1 MLTLF
6 SSIDIINVVIEM
18 EIMYEEIGR
27 RIAKRRRALKMKQE
41 ELASILNVSNN
52 HISSI
57 ERGRSAMS
65 IELFSGIC
73 TALKITPDYLLLGAM
88 HSNNVP
94 QNVVDTLR
102 LCSDKQI
109 AFVLKFAQLLLDEQF
124 EIIDGDN
131 LK

>member
-1 MLTLF
+1 MLTLYT
-6 SSIDIINVVIEM
+6 SIGIINMVIEM
-18 EIMYEEIGR
+18 DIMYEEIGR

-41 ELASILNVSNN
+41 DLASILNVSNN

-73 TALKITPDYLLLGAM
+73 VALKITPDYLLLGAM
-88 HSNNVP
+88 HSNNVS

-109 AFVLKFAQLLLDEQF
+109 AFVLKFVQLVLDEQF
-124 EIIDGDN
+124 EITDGDN

>member
-1 MLTLF
+1 MNF
-6 SSIDIINVVIEM
+6 DIINVVIEM
-18 EIMYEEIGR
+18 DIMYEEIGR

-41 ELASILNVSNN
+41 DLASILNVSNN

-73 TALKITPDYLLLGAM
+73 IALKITPDYLLLGAM
-88 HSNNVP
+88 HSN
-94 QNVVDTLR
+94 
-102 LCSDKQI
+102 
-109 AFVLKFAQLLLDEQF
+109 DEQF

-131 LK
+131 VK

>member
-1 MLTLF
+1 
-6 SSIDIINVVIEM
+6 
-18 EIMYEEIGR
+18 
-27 RIAKRRRALKMKQE
+27 MKQE

-73 TALKITPDYLLLGAM
+73 IALKVTPDYLLLGAM
-88 HSNNVP
+88 HSNNAP

-102 LCSDKQI
+102 LCS
-109 AFVLKFAQLLLDEQF
+109 
-124 EIIDGDN
+124 EIFLQTPSN
-131 LK
+131 LR